1 MRKINKENLQNL
13 AQLYNQRGKEELYKS
28 LRNNYNIKNPTCVFK
43 RMKTNE
49 ALGFDMKLNQFTFH
63 QRVEDDVFISFD
75 ELCAP
80 KQEVS
85 EVCPTYENEKSVAM
99 DKLIQE
105 LIGDKL
111 LELSRYVHMNIMD
124 RTIIIDQTSL
134 QNDGYQIIA
143 H

>member
-13 AQLYNQRGKEELYKS
+13 AELYNQRGKDELYKS
-28 LRNNYNIKNPTCVFK
+28 LRKNYDIKNPTCVFK
-43 RMKTNE
+43 RMKTDE
-49 ALGFDMKLNQFTFH
+49 TLGFDTELNQFTFH

-80 KQEVS
+80 KQELTTVH
-85 EVCPTYENEKSVAM
+85 TAFENTKSIAM

-124 RTIIIDQTSL
+124 KTIIIDQTSL

>member
-1 MRKINKENLQNL
+1 MLKITNENLQNL
-13 AQLYNQRGKEELYKS
+13 AELYNQHGKDELYNK
-28 LRNNYNIKNPTCVFK
+28 LKKDYKIKNPTCVFK

-49 ALGFDMKLNQFTFH
+49 MLGFDTALNKFTFH
-63 QRVEDDVFISFD
+63 KCVEDEVFMSFD

-80 KQEVS
+80 HQEMEAIPFPNDNS
-85 EVCPTYENEKSVAM
+85 KAVAM

-111 LELSRYVHMNIMD
+111 LEISKYVNMNVID

-134 QNDGYQIIA
+134 HNDGYQIIA